1 MVDITNILENAT
13 VDLLFDFKEKPLN
26 LIRLNRSNFAEIIKV
41 ADSQGQLKDTEIDM
55 YLRMLS
61 DEDFISIIQPAIEK
75 GQYQWI
81 KEENYSLLVED
92 YRPSKKKDFLFISER
107 YLTRLL
113 IKTYARYEWLLKA
126 MAIDYSK
133 YLGEDLMETYKE
145 YFESNNR
152 IIELILLDGYYDES
166 ANHWEIDWEHTTLI
180 YSFGKKEVIWSK
192 GEAEN
197 RFEELI

>member
-92 YRPSKKKDFLFISER
+92 YRPLKKKDFLFISER

>member
-13 VDLLFDFKEKPLN
+13 VDLLFRFKEESPN
-26 LIRLNRSNFAEIIKV
+26 LIRLNRNNFADIIKA
-41 ADSQGQLKDTEIDM
+41 ADRQGQLKDAEIDM

-61 DEDFISIIQPAIEK
+61 DEDFISIIVPAIEK
-75 GQYQWI
+75 GQFQWI

-92 YRPSKKKDFLFISER
+92 YKSSKKKDYLFISEKH
-107 YLTRLL
+107 LTRLL
-113 IKTYARYEWLLKA
+113 IKTYIRYEWILKA
-126 MAIDYSK
+126 MAIDYAK
-133 YLGEDLMETYKE
+133 YLDGDLMETYKE

-152 IIELILLDGYYDES
+152 IIELILLEGYYDES
-166 ANHWEIDWEHTTLI
+166 ANRWKIDWEHNTLI
-180 YSFGKKEVIWSK
+180 YSFGKKEVIWTK